1 MNILIPHQWLLEHL
15 ETSATPKDIQ
25 RLLSLSGPSVERIYN
40 REGDSVYDIEVTTNR
55 VDSMSVRGI
64 AREAAVILNHAGVQ
78 ATLKPLHVNTKPPTT
93 NHQQLPL
100 PQIVNSEKLCP
111 RIMCVVLSDV
121 KRSATPTWMAT
132 HLLQT
137 EMNIHDAVIDIT
149 NYITHELGHPC
160 HAFDYDKIMAL
171 GGTIIVKEAEK
182 GKKFVT
188 LDGVEYTTVGGEIVF
203 ENETGEIIDLPG
215 IKGTAN
221 TAIDDNTKHV
231 LFWLESIDSKKIRFT
246 SMTHSIR
253 TTAAQLNEKKVD
265 PELMPLVLQR
275 GIELYQQL
283 TDAKIASE
291 IVDIYPHP
299 KYMQSVQVPPQ
310 RISDYLGIELE
321 LETIQKILEDL
332 GCQVTVTTN
341 NQQQTTLCVV
351 PPSFRP
357 DLTIVADII
366 EEIARIYGYHN
377 LPSKI
382 MDTAIPLQR
391 QEGVDFH
398 LESIVKHFLA
408 NIGWQEVYTYSMV
421 SKELAEYSGT
431 TLNEHVTIQNPLTD
445 DRVYLRTTLIP
456 SLNEVVENNPTEKDV
471 AVFEIANVYH
481 KQTSS
486 IPNERLILGMVSNK
500 PYREVKGDLEA
511 LLDQFHLTELGYRIN
526 SPELPYISQSMVL
539 SVRANEHEVELG
551 TVAVM
556 NNGRVAIQLGISNL
570 ITVAKSHP
578 TYIPEPKTA
587 LIVEDFT
594 FTLPEKTLVGEI
606 LTTMKNVSPLIYTVE
621 LSDIYKRNYT
631 FTVKFL
637 DPNKNLSK
645 DEVEPIRA
653 KLIQSLSD
661 RYKAT
666 LIGEK

>member
-25 RLLSLSGPSVERIYN
+25 RLLSLSGPSVERIYD

-78 ATLKPLHVNTKPPTT
+78 ATLKPFEVNTQQSTT
-93 NHQQLPL
+93 SNQQFPL
-100 PQIVNSEKLCP
+100 PQIVNNEKLCP

-121 KRSATPTWMAT
+121 KRHPTPTWMAT

-160 HAFDYDKIMAL
+160 HAFDYDKVMAL
-171 GGTIIVKEAEK
+171 GGKIIVKEAEQ

-188 LDGVEYTTVGGEIVF
+188 LDGVEYTTVGGEVVF
-203 ENETGEIIDLPG
+203 ENEAGEIIDLPG

-221 TAIDDNTKHV
+221 TAIDDNTQRV

-246 SMTHSIR
+246 SMTHAIR

-283 TDAKIASE
+283 TEAQIASE
-291 IVDIYPHP
+291 IVDMYPQPRH
-299 KYMQSVQVPPQ
+299 MQAVEVPTQ

-321 LETIQKILEDL
+321 LETIQHILEDL
-332 GCQVTVTTN
+332 GCQVTLTN
-341 NQQQTTLCVV
+341 NQKLTALSVT

-357 DLTIVADII
+357 DLTITADII

-398 LESIVKHFLA
+398 LESNIKHFLA
-408 NIGWQEVYTYSMV
+408 NIGWQEVYTYSMI
-421 SKELAEYSGT
+421 SKELAEYSGAI
-431 TLNEHVTIQNPLTD
+431 LDEHVTIQNPLTD
-445 DRVYLRTTLIP
+445 DRVHLRTTLIP
-456 SLNEVVENNPTEKDV
+456 SLNEVVENNPTEKEV
-471 AVFEIANVYH
+471 AVFEIANVYY
-481 KQTSS
+481 KQPSS
-486 IPNERLILGMVSNK
+486 IPTERLMLGMVSNK

-511 LLDQFHLTELGYRIN
+511 LLDQFHLTELSYRIN
-526 SPELPYISQSMVL
+526 SPELPYISQSMVF
-539 SVRANEHEVELG
+539 SVRDNGHQVELG
-551 TVAVM
+551 TVVIM
-556 NNGRVAIQLGISNL
+556 NNGRVAMQLGIANL
-570 ITVAKSHP
+570 IAVAKSHP

-594 FTLPEKTLVGEI
+594 FTLPEKTLVGEV
-606 LTTMKNVSPLIYTVE
+606 LTTMKTVSPLIYTVE

-645 DEVEPIRA
+645 DEVEPVRV
-653 KLIQSLSD
+653 KLIQSLND
-661 RYKAT
+661 RYRAT